1 MNWSDFYL
9 FCFLFGFFFSLV
21 SVVSGHF
28 HLDLHHHGG
37 DGFAA
42 GGHGHGHGFQGHHGG
57 HADATALHHGDAGD
71 GGNASD
77 GARTSHVSPF
87 NMGTIAAFLT
97 WFGGAGY
104 LTTNYYGMPFLA
116 ALSISSLSGFA
127 GASIV
132 FWFLSRVLMRERE
145 EMNPAD
151 YDMVGVLGSV
161 SSTIRQEGI
170 GEILY
175 TRDGARRSVPAR
187 TDGSGPIEN
196 GTEVVVTRYENGIA
210 FVRPWAEMVN
220 PGSSGKSLR

>member
-1 MNWSDFYL
+1 
-9 FCFLFGFFFSLV
+9 
-21 SVVSGHF
+21 
-28 HLDLHHHGG
+28 
-37 DGFAA
+37 
-42 GGHGHGHGFQGHHGG
+42 
-57 HADATALHHGDAGD
+57 
-71 GGNASD
+71 
-77 GARTSHVSPF
+77 
-87 NMGTIAAFLT
+87 MGTIAAFLA

-104 LTTNYYGMPFLA
+104 LATHFYGVWFLT
-116 ALSISSLSGFA
+116 ALSIAVASGLT

-151 YDMVGVLGSV
+151 YDMVGVLGNV
-161 SSTIRQEGI
+161 SSRIRADAI

-210 FVRPWAEMVN
+210 FVRPWAEMVK
-220 PGSSGKSLR
+220 PGSSQTSLR